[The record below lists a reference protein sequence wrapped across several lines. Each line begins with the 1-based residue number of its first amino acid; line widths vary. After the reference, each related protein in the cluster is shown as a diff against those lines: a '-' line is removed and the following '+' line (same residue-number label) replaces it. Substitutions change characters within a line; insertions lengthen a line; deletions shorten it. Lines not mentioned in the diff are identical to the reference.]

1 MSDCDT
7 LGHEKVILS
16 DDLTD
21 SRYHNQILNIRVDT
35 LTDELGAVQEELSL
49 ATVDRL
55 KLKDKWRQV
64 SKHAGIMHT
73 HKHQKHPNNNHQ
85 GVKSLQRDLKKLKHD
100 LSTFESSHKG
110 LLEEIG
116 ELGRQLVVAEN
127 NLANVGYF
135 KVTVERHLRQCKD
148 RNTRLE
154 SHLRVIYNDLVEME
168 SHHTSSTKKTPRRSA
183 KVLLE
188 TLELHHYFA
197 SMEDDLRDVRE
208 QNRSLAEDQQD
219 LKERCN
225 ALEQEKQVNYAS
237 SEYIQ
242 DSMVGQHTYIAQL
255 QKEKQ
260 QLVYEKERLQTKLS
274 LSKNDKERM
283 LDNMQRLSRSLGST
297 TRYNRELEAK
307 LQSFKVDLSDM
318 ENRAFAH
325 SESRNKHGAKGYDQL
340 DSGVGGR
347 SSSGDFLCPNC
358 RDSVNKKFLGISK
371 NTQLLG
377 DELLDCIV
385 DNMSLETAIFSF
397 LEEKTFLEH
406 EMHHLEGE
414 SFGYTSTNNNAH
426 NDLRTNSLQ
435 RSRAYSQFSN
445 YSETNNAPGWSGSQ
459 LSIESTD
466 QSPTSS
472 SVRKW
477 RARTDREESLAKFLT
492 HVHDPAIPYIKIWTQ
507 SSSRY

>member
-1 MSDCDT
+1 MNDCDT

-21 SRYHNQILNIRVDT
+21 SRYDNKILNIRVDN
-35 LTDELGAVQEELSL
+35 LTTELGAVQEDLSL

-64 SKHAGIMHT
+64 SKHAGENHT
-73 HKHQKHPNNNHQ
+73 NDHKYNHH
-85 GVKSLQRDLKKLKHD
+85 GVKSLQRDLKKIKND
-100 LSTFESSHKG
+100 ISSFESSHKG
-110 LLEEIG
+110 LFDEIG
-116 ELGRQLVVAEN
+116 ELSRQLVVAEN

-135 KVTVERHLRQCKD
+135 KITVERHLRQFKD

-168 SHHTSSTKKTPRRSA
+168 GHTAAKSDKKTPHKSA

-197 SMEDDLRDVRE
+197 SIEDDLIDVRE
-208 QNRSLAEDQQD
+208 QNKSLLEDQQD

-242 DSMVGQHTYIAQL
+242 DSMVGQHTYITQL
-255 QKEKQ
+255 QKDKQ
-260 QLVYEKERLQTKLS
+260 QLAYDKERLQTKLS
-274 LSKNDKERM
+274 LSKYDKKRM
-283 LDNMQRLSRSLGST
+283 LENMQRLSRSLGDT

-318 ENRAFAH
+318 ENRAYAN
-325 SESRNKHGAKGYDQL
+325 SESKHTNNGYDQI
-340 DSGVGGR
+340 DSGIGGR
-347 SSSGDFLCPNC
+347 SSSGDFLCSNC
-358 RDSVNKKFLGISK
+358 RESVNKKFLGISK

-377 DELLDCIV
+377 DELLDCIS
-385 DNMSLETAIFSF
+385 DNLSLETAIFSF
-397 LEEKTFLEH
+397 LEQKTFMEREIYRLEADSIDSSSNIH
-406 EMHHLEGE
+406 
-414 SFGYTSTNNNAH
+414 A
-426 NDLRTNSLQ
+426 TNSKQ
-435 RSRAYSQFSN
+435 RTLTYSQFSN
-445 YSETNNAPGWSGSQ
+445 YSETNAPGWSGSQ

-466 QSPTSS
+466 TLP
-472 SVRKW
+472 SVKR
-477 RARTDREESLAKFLT
+477 
-492 HVHDPAIPYIKIWTQ
+492 
-507 SSSRY
+507 

>member
-1 MSDCDT
+1 MISSLMSDCDT

-21 SRYHNQILNIRVDT
+21 SRYHNKILNIRVDT
-35 LTDELGAVQEELSL
+35 LTAELGAVQEDLSL

-64 SKHAGIMHT
+64 SKHAGIT
-73 HKHQKHPNNNHQ
+73 FSSHKHHKHPNSHHQ
-85 GVKSLQRDLKKLKHD
+85 GVKSLQRDLKKLKYD

-110 LLEEIG
+110 LLDEIG

-168 SHHTSSTKKTPRRSA
+168 SHHTSSTKRTPRRSA

-208 QNRSLAEDQQD
+208 QNKSLLEDQQD

-260 QLVYEKERLQTKLS
+260 QLAYEKERLQTKLS

-283 LDNMQRLSRSLGST
+283 LDNMQRLSRSLGAT

-318 ENRAFAH
+318 ENRAYAH
-325 SESRNKHGAKGYDQL
+325 PGNNNNKRGTSNGYDQL

-347 SSSGDFLCPNC
+347 SSSGDFLCSNC

-406 EMHHLEGE
+406 ELHHLEAD
-414 SFGYTSTNNNAH
+414 SFGYGSANNSTRH
-426 NDLRTNSLQ
+426 NDSNTNSLQ

-466 QSPTSS
+466 PPTSS
-472 SVRKW
+472 VR
-477 RARTDREESLAKFLT
+477 R
-492 HVHDPAIPYIKIWTQ
+492 
-507 SSSRY
+507 